1 MAAHLGDTI
10 LHGRDHPD
18 THASSNR
25 WRHQESGSYA
35 KHASEHEGDGSHD
48 SKDLADFFN
57 SSRVEPK
64 PTPSGPSS
72 GPKHQPIPVGGTQ
85 GTQNG
90 GWTVE
95 CGPLLNY
102 RRMENETWFGSVL
115 IVTRGGGAGESPA
128 PELIL
133 KIGGGVQAAKP
144 VQKIE
149 KPEKL
154 EEGTNSEHY
163 GIVNG
168 VDYTNFQ
175 DPASKS
181 ELPQGRAPTHGVL
194 ENGASYS
201 ISGAGETN
209 IKGIKLYSDP
219 LHTFWRFDLQ
229 VPMQEAELHCEY
241 SIPGLT
247 FSQGTKTDKQSFFV
261 PSKLESM
268 RVMFH
273 SCNGFSVGTD
283 EEAWSGPALWNDV
296 LRVHKKTPFHVM

>member
-1 MAAHLGDTI
+1 M
-10 LHGRDHPD
+10 
-18 THASSNR
+18 
-25 WRHQESGSYA
+25 
-35 KHASEHEGDGSHD
+35 
-48 SKDLADFFN
+48 
-57 SSRVEPK
+57 
-64 PTPSGPSS
+64 
-72 GPKHQPIPVGGTQ
+72 
-85 GTQNG
+85 
-90 GWTVE
+90 E

-133 KIGGGVQAAKP
+133 KIGGGVQAAEP
-144 VQKIE
+144 IQKIE

-154 EEGTNSEHY
+154 EGGTNNEHY

-181 ELPQGRAPTHGVL
+181 ELPQRGAPAHGVL
-194 ENGASYS
+194 ENGASDS

-209 IKGIKLYSDP
+209 IIKGIRLYSDP

-247 FSQGTKTDKQSFFV
+247 FSQDTKTDKQSFFV